1 MRARTRAV
9 AATAG
14 AALVVVPLTG
24 AAAAALVSQDLTT
37 DGTVNPDTLAI
48 ATVTDEVA
56 SVEAS
61 DAVAADLAAV
71 TATVTAD
78 DEADFDVATPEIN
91 VKEDPPPAP
100 APAAAAQRSTT
111 SNSNSGSSG
120 SSGTKARPVAQ
131 SASVKAAISG
141 SAIIAEAAK
150 YVGTPYVSGGSSPR
164 GFDCS
169 GFVSYVYKQFGISLP
184 RSSGAYWNVGTRVSS
199 PQAGDIIVTPGHVGL
214 YAGPNLQIDAPVPGK
229 TLQFRAIWQSNPTYV
244 RVTG

>member
-24 AAAAALVSQDLTT
+24 AAAAALVSQDLTSNAV
-37 DGTVNPDTLAI
+37 DPESLAVGTVDELSAI
-48 ATVTDEVA
+48 
-56 SVEAS
+56 EAG
-61 DAVAADLAAV
+61 DAAAADLAAV
-71 TATVTAD
+71 TASED
-78 DEADFDVATPEIN
+78 ADFDVVVPDID

-100 APAAAAQRSTT
+100 APAAAPRPEAPAAPAAPAA
-111 SNSNSGSSG
+111 SSSE
-120 SSGTKARPVAQ
+120 SSGTKARPVAK
-131 SASVKAAISG
+131 SASVAAAVSG

-169 GFVSYVYKQFGISLP
+169 GFVSYVYGQFGISLP

-199 PQAGDIIVTPGHVGL
+199 PKPGDIIVTPGHVGL

-229 TLQFRAIWQSNPTYV
+229 TLQFRAIWQSNPTFV